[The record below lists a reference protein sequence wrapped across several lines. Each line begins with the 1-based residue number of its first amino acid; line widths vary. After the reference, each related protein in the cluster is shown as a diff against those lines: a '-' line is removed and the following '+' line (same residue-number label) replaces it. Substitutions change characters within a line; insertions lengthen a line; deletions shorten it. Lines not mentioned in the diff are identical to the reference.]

1 MNHRLLLAATA
12 IILLTTP
19 ATAASI
25 GEAVKADM
33 PSLMTMYRDF
43 HANPELSMQEVRT
56 PAKLAAEMK
65 KLGFTVTEKVGKTG
79 VVAVLKRCTAA
90 AMTPTSPAGSAPR
103 ACLARAKPN
112 GRARW

>member
-12 IILLTTP
+12 ACLISAP
-19 ATAASI
+19 ATAVTIS
-25 GEAVKADM
+25 EAVKADM

-43 HANPELSMQEVRT
+43 HAYPELSMQEVRT

-79 VVAVLKRCTAA
+79 VSRCSR
-90 AMTPTSPAGSAPR
+90 MAP
-103 ACLARAKPN
+103 
-112 GRARW
+112 GRR